1 MTHNTLRIITCYDI
15 YKTSS
20 SKVHYWAQ
28 GSWWLLLCLAGCV
41 QSMGMGAMMGPTIRK
56 QQSML
61 KQNTTK
67 KMHKYY
73 TQTSMN
79 IRTIY
84 NKLNTTNT
92 ISKHQINFLWKTA
105 MVITIITITK
115 TSMLIICPFTRDLLL
130 TYPLGTSQ
138 WWRCRWWWWR
148 WWWHKCKREK
158 GFLDVKTKNAQHK
171 NLEAWHSLLL

>member
-1 MTHNTLRIITCYDI
+1 MWYTIRDMWHTIRDTWYVIHNMWYVICDTWYTVHNKAKVLGGSFCVLEDVWGVYSTTQGIQITWHTIRYVLSHTTTCTL

-20 SKVHYWAQ
+20 SKVQYWAQ

-41 QSMGMGAMMGPTIRK
+41 QSMGMRAMMGPTIRK

-79 IRTIY
+79 VKTKY
-84 NKLNTTNT
+84 NKLNTTNKIQPTKYRNT
-92 ISKHQINFLWKTA
+92 ISKHQINF
-105 MVITIITITK
+105 
-115 TSMLIICPFTRDLLL
+115 
-130 TYPLGTSQ
+130 
-138 WWRCRWWWWR
+138 
-148 WWWHKCKREK
+148 
-158 GFLDVKTKNAQHK
+158 
-171 NLEAWHSLLL
+171 